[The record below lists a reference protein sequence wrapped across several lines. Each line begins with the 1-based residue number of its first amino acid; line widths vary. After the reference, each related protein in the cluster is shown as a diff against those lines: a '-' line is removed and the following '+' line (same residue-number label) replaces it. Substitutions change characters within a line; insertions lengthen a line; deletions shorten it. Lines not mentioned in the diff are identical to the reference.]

1 MASANLAGVPRL
13 LLASV
18 VTAVLALPAVAGA
31 APTMAVSDQNAQTF
45 SDPLFAAV
53 KSRAARYIAPYDVVS
68 DPAQNAALSEW
79 VDAARA
85 ARQRILISFEHSRKS
100 RRAAAKAPSA
110 AAYRKAMTAFRAE
123 YGSRVQ
129 EISPWNEVNRKF
141 VASRGEGQPIWNRP
155 DLAATYYG
163 VARKVFAG
171 KTIVALDILD
181 GNNVNSAVSYVRRF
195 KVALKK
201 QRLPSPAIWG
211 IHPYSDINRFSTA
224 RTKKLLRETGR
235 GRVWLTEASG
245 IVKLLPRF
253 PTSEKR
259 AAQAD
264 RCMFTIAKLDKR
276 IQRLYYYG
284 WYGRPGDPFDSGLVD
299 MTTDVPR
306 LGYQVVVKRQ
316 AGACKK
322 PR

>member
-1 MASANLAGVPRL
+1 VPRL
-13 LLASV
+13 PTALLLIA
-18 VTAVLALPAVAGA
+18 ALALPASAAA
-31 APTMAVSDQNAQTF
+31 APALGVSDQNAQTF
-45 SDPLFAAV
+45 SDPLFAPA
-53 KSRAARYIAPYDVVS
+53 KIKLARYITPYDVVS
-68 DPAQNAALSEW
+68 DPVQNAKLAAW

-85 ARQRILISFEHSRKS
+85 ANQRILISFEHSRKS
-100 RRAAAKAPSA
+100 RSAAAKAPSA
-110 AAYRKAMTAFRAE
+110 AAYRKALTAFKAQ

-163 VARKVFAG
+163 VARKLFKG
-171 KTIVALDILD
+171 KPIVALDILD
-181 GNNVNSAVSYVRRF
+181 QDNVNGAVSYVRRF
-195 KVALKK
+195 KAALKK
-201 QRLPSPAIWG
+201 QKLPSPAIWG

-224 RTKKLLRETGR
+224 RTKKLLRETKT

-259 AAQAD
+259 AAAAD
-264 RCMFTIAKLDKR
+264 RCMFTIGKLDKR
-276 IQRLYYYG
+276 IQRTYYYG
-284 WYGRPGDPFDSGLVD
+284 WYGRPHDVFDSGVVD
-299 MTTDVPR
+299 MTTDTPR

-322 PR
+322 PKGL